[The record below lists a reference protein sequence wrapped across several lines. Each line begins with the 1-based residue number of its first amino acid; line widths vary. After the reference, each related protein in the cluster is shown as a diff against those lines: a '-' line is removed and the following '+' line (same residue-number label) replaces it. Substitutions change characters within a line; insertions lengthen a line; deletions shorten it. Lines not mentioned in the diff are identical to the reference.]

1 MIKKLIIVTFLAF
14 IFIVI
19 TCFAILN
26 KQLSKELTLNKTSFI
41 TITKGST
48 ISSFSALL
56 VKKGWINN
64 RFWLRNYGRLNPDK
78 ASIKVGT
85 YQVVLGT
92 TVYELLAQV
101 VVGKEHQFSITFIE
115 GTTFKQWLALL
126 TTQKQIK
133 QTINGKNIAEIVNV
147 LAINHD
153 NPEGLFF
160 PDTYAFTAGT
170 TDIALL
176 KRAYKQMQ
184 NHLQALWQKRDVNL
198 PYQSPYQALIMASII
213 EKETSYLPEQP
224 FIASVFINRLTKKMR
239 LQTDPTVIYGLG
251 EKYQGD
257 ITRAHLREKTP
268 YNTYRINGLPPT
280 PIAMAGLSSL
290 NAALNPASSRY
301 LYFVSQGNGQHV
313 FSQTLTEH
321 NIAVKSYLN
330 NQKRLK
336 DKN

>member
-1 MIKKLIIVTFLAF
+1 MIKKLIIGTFLAF
-14 IFIVI
+14 VFIII
-19 TCFAILN
+19 TCFIILN

-41 TITKGST
+41 TVTKGST

-56 VKKGWINN
+56 VNKGWIES
-64 RFWLRNYGRLNPDK
+64 RFWLRNYGRFNPDK

-92 TVYELLAQV
+92 TVYELLAQIV
-101 VVGKEHQFSITFIE
+101 AGNEHQFSITFIE
-115 GTTFKQWLALL
+115 GTTFRQWLALL

-133 QTINGKNIAEIVNV
+133 QTINGKSIAEVVNV

-184 NHLQALWQKRDVNL
+184 NHIQVLWQTRAVNL

-224 FIASVFINRLTKKMR
+224 LIASVFINRLDKKMR

-321 NIAVKSYLN
+321 NLAVKSYLN
-330 NQKRLK
+330 KQKRLK